1 MNSPRRKRRAPVV
14 SLKIKID
21 WLGWIRSR
29 LSPAGACVPS
39 SCTFVHDYVW
49 FQTEAIGSHRY
60 THSTSHTHVR
70 RPDGQVRLR
79 IPMRQFAGFK
89 GHKHEPVKWTV

>member
-1 MNSPRRKRRAPVV
+1 MNSPRRKSRAPVD
-14 SLKIKID
+14 SRNIKID

-29 LSPAGACVPS
+29 LSPAEDFVPS
-39 SCTFVHDYVW
+39 FSTLVLGYVW

-60 THSTSHTHVR
+60 THSTSYTHVR
-70 RPDGQVRLR
+70 RPHGQVRLR

-89 GHKHEPVKWTV
+89 EHKHEPVKWTV